1 MKYNVFKTKKIKNV
15 SRDKDNNHLIM
26 KVSAT
31 ENITSNQLESFR
43 KNEDF

>member
-1 MKYNVFKTKKIKNV
+1 
-15 SRDKDNNHLIM
+15 M

-43 KNEDF
+43 KNGQFTESGNKIVLEYKIITKLNQ